1 MWLCWVVLMA
11 SIVSSSRYFRHYWR
25 NSHFI
30 HACIGVSVFVITT
43 LGVTAAWIRLGGP
56 TFEKWS
62 SICENIATLLVWIL
76 SIAGMAAYYKRRYG
90 NYPWGTTSV
99 LNLINFHKW
108 FGRIFCV
115 GVQGLIIFAIID
127 NFGFNP
133 TWITVSAAQFIGLV
147 LVFTVLELRHQSIL
161 SKE

>member
-30 HACIGVSVFVITT
+30 HACIGVSVFVIMT
-43 LGVTAAWIRLGGP
+43 LAVIAAWIRLGGMH
-56 TFEKWS
+56 FDKWS
-62 SICENIATLLVWIL
+62 SILENVSTFLVWVL
-76 SIAGMAAYYKRRYG
+76 CVAGMAAYYYRRYG
-90 NYPWGTTSV
+90 TYPWGTTSV

-108 FGRIFCV
+108 FGRVFCI

-127 NFGFNP
+127 NFGFNA
-133 TWITVSAAQFIGLV
+133 TWIGIAAA
-147 LVFTVLELRHQSIL
+147 
-161 SKE
+161 